1 MMAHYHYEV
10 VYGTRD
16 GKRHL
21 IGGELTPPP
30 GRVLWF
36 SEVKKLIQQSTR
48 NELPARLR
56 RTAVEVDFYCLP
68 VGF

>member
-21 IGGELTPPP
+21 IGGELTPP
-30 GRVLWF
+30 RV
-36 SEVKKLIQQSTR
+36 
-48 NELPARLR
+48 A
-56 RTAVEVDFYCLP
+56 CC
-68 VGF
+68 GFLK